1 MSGDI
6 LTVLSAVVAAF
17 ITGATGIIVALIQLF
32 GKLKEIAADATDT
45 KNQVINSHP
54 TNLRDDL
61 DEIRNEVATIKT
73 EVAALRTSLANRKTK
88 P

>member
-1 MSGDI
+1 MLSEPSAIALAVAGITALGGI
-6 LTVLSAVVAAF
+6 L
-17 ITGATGIIVALIQLF
+17 VALIQLW